1 MDAEEVSRTYGRL
14 ARSVE
19 PTLETSL
26 TPEQY
31 RVLES
36 TLQAPVINIL
46 LHGFSVRV
54 SAQEQSLQIQQDGTL
69 RIDPSVLAHPALA
82 IFHLRHGV
90 EQLAWARAAHTPNEA
105 VAAALL
111 ALHSSLLVLESM
123 HSEDQNRVLDADPP
137 WLREAF
143 EILLSQRK
151 QFTLPQVIV
160 TSLVPFLRFIH
171 SFNDFLSPVNEK
183 NEIAINRAAES
194 LAIAQPTERLLT
206 LGGDQRLLV
215 HPDSGLNK
223 YGCSPSPRPWAITFS
238 TCTASSI
245 SEPGF
250 ASAEA
255 QRRCLFPLALA
266 GQLVNGFAEEM
277 ARIRRRLA
285 QVLRLEQV
293 PGAKILLTPSGT
305 DAELFA
311 VHCASAVAKRPLLNI
326 LIAPREIGSG
336 SRYAAAGQ
344 HFDHIS
350 PLGGA
355 VQPGMAVEGLHCD
368 QIQVQELELRDE
380 TGRLLSSNEVEGC
393 LHEWV
398 SSGIEAGSSVLIHL
412 LDSSKTGLGAP
423 SLDCIAKLQAV
434 YGERVAVI
442 VDAAQMRLSRANL
455 ATYLRQGFYVIATG
469 SKFFTGPPFAGALL
483 IPSSVASSI
492 DVDSPFPQG
501 LSGYVSRWEVPEEW
515 RWSQQVLHLGTSPNY
530 GLLLR
535 WQAALWEMEAFF
547 AADSRRRHSIFHDF
561 AEMLHT
567 RMDGCS
573 YIEPLPPSVYRRVN
587 GEESNS
593 WDSVP
598 TIFTFLIRRAS
609 ALLTYEEAVM
619 AYHWLN
625 ADLSPWLPAGSSEAE
640 QRLAAKCCHI
650 GQPVRIR
657 CEKGIW
663 LGALRIAP
671 GSRLVSRVCF
681 DPSIG
686 GNRAQ
691 RLAQQVDA
699 ACIVL
704 DKLEVICRY
713 WEAFVEGSKHLP
725 TLQIPAAGLCEKT
738 A

>member
-1 MDAEEVSRTYGRL
+1 MTIDAEEVSRTYGELTR
-14 ARSVE
+14 AVKPVIE
-19 PTLETSL
+19 VSL
-26 TPEQY
+26 SPAQCS
-31 RVLES
+31 VLEL
-36 TLQAPVINIL
+36 TLQAPTINIL
-46 LHGFSVRV
+46 LRGFSLQV
-54 SAQEQSLQIQQDGTL
+54 SAEEQPLHIQQPGTL
-69 RIDPSVLAHPALA
+69 RMSPSALAHPALA
-82 IFHLRHGV
+82 VFHLRQGV
-90 EQLAWARAAHTPNEA
+90 EQLAWTQAAHTSSQA
-105 VAAALL
+105 VSAALL
-111 ALHSSLLVLESM
+111 ALHSSLLFLESM
-123 HSEDQNRVLDADPP
+123 PSEDQDQVLAADPS
-137 WLREAF
+137 WLGEAF
-143 EILLSQRK
+143 RSLASLRAQQSS
-151 QFTLPQVIV
+151 PQAIIAG
-160 TSLVPFLRFIH
+160 LAPFLRFIH
-171 SFNDFLSPVNEK
+171 AFNDLLPSVGEED
-183 NEIAINRAAES
+183 EIAIRRVAEC
-194 LAIAQPTERLLT
+194 LALAQPTERLLT
-206 LGGDQRLLV
+206 LGGDERLLV
-215 HPDSGLNK
+215 HPGSGLNK

-245 SEPGF
+245 SEAGF
-250 ASAEA
+250 AYAEA

-266 GQLVNGFAEEM
+266 GQLVSGFAEEM
-277 ARIRRRLA
+277 ERIRRHLA
-285 QVLRLEQV
+285 QVLLLEQV

-336 SRYAAAGQ
+336 SRYAAAGC

-355 VQPGMAVEGLHCD
+355 VQPGTAVEGLHCD

-380 TGRLLSSNEVEGC
+380 TGQPLSSGEVEDR
-393 LHEWV
+393 LHKWV
-398 SSGIEAGSSVLIHL
+398 SSGIKAGSSALIHL

-423 SLDCIAKLQAV
+423 SLECIAKLQAV

-442 VDAAQMRLSRANL
+442 VDAAQMRVSRANL
-455 ATYLRQGFYVIATG
+455 ASYLRRGFYVIATG

-483 IPSSVASSI
+483 IPPSVASSI

-515 RWSQQVLHLGTSPNY
+515 RWPQQVLHLGTSPNY

-547 AADSRRRHSIFHDF
+547 AANSRSRYSIFRDF
-561 AEMLHT
+561 AEMLRD
-567 RMDGCS
+567 RMEGRS
-573 YIEPLPPSVYRRVN
+573 FIEPLPPSVYCRAN
-587 GEESNS
+587 GEERES

-609 ALLTYEEAVM
+609 ALLTYDEAVI

-625 ADLSPWLPAGSSEAE
+625 ADLSGWLPAGSSEAE
-640 QRLAAKCCHI
+640 RRLAAQCCHI

-657 CEKGIW
+657 YEEGDW

-686 GNRAQ
+686 ENQAQ

-704 DKLEVICRY
+704 DKLEIICRY
-713 WEAFVEGSKHLP
+713 WQEFLQASAHLP
-725 TLQIPAAGLCEKT
+725 RP
-738 A
+738 